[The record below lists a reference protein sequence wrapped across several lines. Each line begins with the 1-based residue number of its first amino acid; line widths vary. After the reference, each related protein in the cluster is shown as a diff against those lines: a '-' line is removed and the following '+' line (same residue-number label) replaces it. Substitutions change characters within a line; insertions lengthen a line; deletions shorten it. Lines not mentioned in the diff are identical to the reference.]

1 MTFSASVPLN
11 SDTPAIF
18 PAQNQ
23 GNMAVL
29 RAIVARDHQ
38 FNNTPN
44 ASPPTDN
51 TGYHNLINM
60 TIQAPSGALAS
71 TGRLYVKDVAGSIYP
86 FYMDATGTAQQ
97 IAGKFSSAT
106 TGYSTLPGGLIMQ
119 WGKITSTSITAPV
132 LFPTPFTTLFN
143 VQMTITISAGST
155 TSHSGSVY
163 VLDGATFLPTGFTW
177 RQVDRSSDQTGF
189 YWVAL
194 GN

>member
-1 MTFSASVPLN
+1 MTFSPSVPLN

-23 GNMAVL
+23 TNMARL
-29 RAIVARDHQ
+29 QTIVGNDHQ
-38 FNNTPN
+38 FNLTAAAN
-44 ASPPTDN
+44 D
-51 TGYHNLINM
+51 GYHNLINM

-86 FYMDATGTAQQ
+86 FYMDAAGTAQQ
-97 IAGKFSSAT
+97 VAGKFSSAT
-106 TGYSTLPGGLIMQ
+106 PGYATLPGGLIMQ
-119 WGKITSTSITAPV
+119 WGKITSTATTAPV
-132 LFPTPFTTLFN
+132 VFPVAFTTLFN
-143 VQMTITISAGST
+143 VQMTVTISGA
-155 TSHSGSVY
+155 TSHAGSVY

-177 RQVDRSSDQTGF
+177 IQADRSTSQTGF